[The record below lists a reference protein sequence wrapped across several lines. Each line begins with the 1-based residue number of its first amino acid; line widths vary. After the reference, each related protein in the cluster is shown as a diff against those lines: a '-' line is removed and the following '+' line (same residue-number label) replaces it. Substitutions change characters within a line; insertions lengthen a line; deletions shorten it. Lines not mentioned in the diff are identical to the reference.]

1 MTPLILFLVLLMV
14 LGLPALGWSFDRWEK
29 FALPTDPGRWSCRV
43 QLTGMRLAAL
53 RSRLSCALLLSGLA
67 LLLGPSPSA
76 WAAGAHQ
83 LANQGSVLTNGQSL
97 LGGDYLVS
105 TTGEHAALMQ
115 DDGNFVLYHGSPS
128 TIGAPSWASKTEAGG
143 GVNLTILSGNDQS
156 VARIGTLV
164 SGGEADFAPLS
175 VMLTD
180 SAGNPLVGTVDFTIG
195 QTIPQGMVIELDGS
209 VGREFRF
216 INVSIATLFLVCSHA
231 SGSLTIVASGENDS
245 DFTTSTVTFHETVSS

>member
-83 LANQGSVLTNGQSL
+83 LANKGSVLTNGQSL

-105 TTGEHAALMQ
+105 TDGEYAALMQ
-115 DDGNFVLYHGSPS
+115 DDGNFVRYHGSPS
-128 TIGAPSWASKTEAGG
+128 NIGAPYWASKTEAGV

-180 SAGNPLVGTVDFTIG
+180 SAGNPLVGTVDFNVGST
-195 QTIPQGMVIELDGS
+195 TPKGMVIELDGI

-216 INVSIATLFLVCSHA
+216 INVSIATLFIVCYHA
-231 SGSLTIVASGENDS
+231 SGSFTIVASGENDF
-245 DFTTSTVTFHETVSS
+245 DFTTSTVTFKETVSS